1 MLMLDPSDSASLRR
15 FYLVRHGAH
24 GEYGERLSGR
34 AGQSSLS
41 EAGQLQA
48 DPLARWAGRAD
59 VEAVQASPRRRTQQ
73 TATIVATARK
83 LAVETVDALDEV
95 DFGDWNGRSFAELE
109 EDPLWHEWN
118 SRRATAATPGGER
131 MGEAVARTVA
141 HLEQAATGPN
151 QGPVMLVTHCDII
164 RGVIA
169 FYLGL
174 SLDHILRFDIDPG
187 SVSTIE
193 VGAGQ
198 ARIIRINEVPA

>member
-1 MLMLDPSDSASLRR
+1 MTAEAASTGSQVEETAPRSRLR
-15 FYLVRHGAH
+15 VR
-24 GEYGERLSGR
+24 RLSKRYGN
-34 AGQSSLS
+34 
-41 EAGQLQA
+41 
-48 DPLARWAGRAD
+48 
-59 VEAVQASPRRRTQQ
+59 VQ
-73 TATIVATARK
+73 
-83 LAVETVDALDEV
+83 ALDEV

>member
-1 MLMLDPSDSASLRR
+1 MCGPEHLGRGSEELPHLSSPVDDQRR
-15 FYLVRHGAH
+15 VVGHLGVVGGDAGAEAP
-24 GEYGERLSGR
+24 GQGAQR
-34 AGQSSLS
+34 AGT
-41 EAGQLQA
+41 
-48 DPLARWAGRAD
+48 GRGLY
-59 VEAVQASPRRRTQQ
+59 
-73 TATIVATARK
+73 ATDDAFA
-83 LAVETVDALDEV
+83 DALDEV